1 MNESQESQSGHT
13 PDEKFKLGIPHEER
27 LPEHEK
33 FNQNHT
39 DEWLKISKE
48 LENDKNLVGEYE
60 EFLENEIKRGAVKKE
75 IPAKKISAE
84 QDEIE
89 KREVNNE
96 WTLEHL
102 NEIEKSNPDKL
113 PNVFFGFVI
122 LKKILATELRQK
134 DEIEKAEDLET
145 SIKELASAYKGKKI
159 SGLLIEFM
167 KIFKEYSI
175 PDSLLRIDVLSEM
188 ARNFQENLRMQDF
201 EQEDSGN
208 NF

>member
-1 MNESQESQSGHT
+1 M
-13 PDEKFKLGIPHEER
+13 
-27 LPEHEK
+27 PEHEK